1 MMPYTLSHAVVSL
14 PVSWLS
20 QKRIPFAALA
30 IGSMSPDFPYLIALA
45 PTAAPGHSI
54 TGVLLYCFIP
64 ALLLTLLWY
73 RWLEK
78 PTLELWHLPKRQQ
91 LQAYPSML
99 AVALGVLLGAY
110 SHVLWD
116 ATSHVDGFF
125 VQSSGFWQQVYFS
138 LPLYKWNQYASGV
151 SGLVV
156 LSLWYLI
163 NLMKNRKEPYI
174 GHPFIGG
181 LVYMVSVST
190 VVAVAN
196 ISHESGSVA
205 QYVIHSALA
214 VITGGFVAVC
224 VYALVVPRINRKP
237 SLQ

>member
-1 MMPYTLSHAVVSL
+1 MPYTLSHAVMSI
-14 PVSWLS
+14 PFSWFS
-20 QKRIPFAALA
+20 RGRIPFAALA
-30 IGSMSPDFPYLIALA
+30 IGSMSPDFPYLIALK
-45 PTAAPGHSI
+45 PTDAPGHSL

-64 ALLLTLLWY
+64 ALLLALLWY

-78 PTLELWHLPKRQQ
+78 PTHELWHLPVRSKEQKS
-91 LQAYPSML
+91 PPVFS
-99 AVALGVLLGAY
+99 VIIGVLIGAY
-110 SHVLWD
+110 SHVIWD

-181 LVYMVSVST
+181 VVYMVSVST

-205 QYVIHSALA
+205 QYAVHSALA